1 MNPQTVDSRLAQF
14 FLTRFCLRAITRI
27 VVIALLLTLPF
38 LAWAFPANARSG
50 VPEFLL
56 FIGRFHPLVLHLPI
70 GLFVLLPVL
79 HLLARVCPPQTIRP
93 AIVVVLWLAVGSVFA
108 AMVCG
113 LALSQEG
120 GYAGDTL
127 VFHRRLA
134 LALTV
139 LAGLLL
145 LSESEAANPSSR
157 RALFAQRSCVA
168 YRTFL
173 PLTLV
178 CLGVAAHLGAS
189 ITHGSTF
196 LTDHLPPSVKAQ
208 IGGPA
213 KPVIASVDDFYSS
226 QVAPILSARCTSCHG
241 AGKAKGGLRL
251 HTLDAILAGGD
262 SQRDEQKHTVVP
274 GRPGKSLLLSAI
286 CLPEE
291 DDAHMPPTGKPQ
303 LAADQ
308 IAVLRKWVE
317 AGAIAPNGVRK
328 DAAVRG
334 KTREPKS

>member
-1 MNPQTVDSRLAQF
+1 M
-14 FLTRFCLRAITRI
+14 
-27 VVIALLLTLPF
+27 
-38 LAWAFPANARSG
+38 
-50 VPEFLL
+50 
-56 FIGRFHPLVLHLPI
+56 
-70 GLFVLLPVL
+70 
-79 HLLARVCPPQTIRP
+79 
-93 AIVVVLWLAVGSVFA
+93 
-108 AMVCG
+108 
-113 LALSQEG
+113 
-120 GYAGDTL
+120 
-127 VFHRRLA
+127 
-134 LALTV
+134 
-139 LAGLLL
+139 
-145 LSESEAANPSSR
+145 
-157 RALFAQRSCVA
+157 A

-213 KPVIASVDDFYSS
+213 KPVIASVDDFYPS

-274 GRPGKSLLLSAI
+274 GQPGKSLLLSAI